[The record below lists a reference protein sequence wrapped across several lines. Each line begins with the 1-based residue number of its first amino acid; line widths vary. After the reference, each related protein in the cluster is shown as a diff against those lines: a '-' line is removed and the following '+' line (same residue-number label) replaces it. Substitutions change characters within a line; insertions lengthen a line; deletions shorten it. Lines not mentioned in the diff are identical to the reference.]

1 MTELSFVS
9 KIPLQKKLT
18 LTTLSNKPLQKLIYG
33 TAYKK
38 ATTAQ
43 LLTQAL
49 TLGYRTI
56 DTANWSNPLSS
67 KVRLIPSKVL
77 FRTPRR

>member
-1 MTELSFVS
+1 MTELSHVS
-9 KIPLQKKLT
+9 KIPLQKLT
-18 LTTLSNKPLQKLIYG
+18 LTTVSNKPLQKLIYG

-56 DTANWSNPLSS
+56 DTANWSTPLSS